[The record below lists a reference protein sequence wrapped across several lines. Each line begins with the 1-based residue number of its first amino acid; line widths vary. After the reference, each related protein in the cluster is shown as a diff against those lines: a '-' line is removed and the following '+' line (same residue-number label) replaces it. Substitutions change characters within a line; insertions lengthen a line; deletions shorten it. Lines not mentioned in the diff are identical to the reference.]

1 MTRLP
6 ASSDR
11 TAPTPT
17 FKDGLGARVRVTD
30 AGGDPVEHLQLV
42 PEIAAQES
50 AVRDRVGRLINFRH
64 ARYVRLRGVERA
76 KTGLK
81 PLVIAYDALEGH
93 RLSTV
98 LESVGSMALSVDV
111 DVALQIVRDL
121 LPAIGILH
129 DSRKVTH
136 GAIAPERLVYTSQQ
150 RLVIVDHGLGA
161 ALMRLN
167 LPRKKLWEQFRIASP
182 ASNRAVFDD
191 RMDVVQIGLVALA
204 LLLGRPL
211 ADEEYPAQ
219 IKRLIFS
226 VKETSSRIGSR
237 PIGPE
242 LRRWLER
249 ATGVDDAQMF
259 GSIKEA
265 QDAFETVVAVDRY
278 APTAATVKGFF
289 QRYEELVARAAPVVA
304 APAESATSSVDLDS
318 ALSELQMQ
326 VKITPRR
333 RAAAD
338 PPPAAADAVDEKP
351 ASRAK
356 GRAAAKVEE
365 PKGEAP
371 AEPAAKPEGVSL
383 GRRKSDRLDALQ
395 ALQEEMSAAAEDSA
409 GRPPARGAAVDATQG
424 IRQDDKE
431 RLAREVAE
439 RARQEAETRERAER
453 EGRALAEQVARDAAE
468 QVAREAADRAA
479 AERQARA
486 ASEREAV
493 ERGARQEAERQ
504 AHEASL
510 RATREAAEREAAER
524 AARDAQAREGS
535 EREARQRLER
545 ESVEAAERRAREQAE
560 REAAEKA
567 AQARRDEEARERD
580 ARTAADTREAVE
592 RARQEAGAEA
602 AEKAR
607 QEAVAREA
615 AEQARHEAAAR
626 EAAERQAREQA
637 ERESREHAERAT
649 REAAERAAA
658 ERAALEAAARAEKE
672 AAVRAAAERAAQEAA
687 ARAERAERDA
697 EERAERALRESAARE
712 AAERQA
718 RELAEREARAAE
730 RALKEAADR
739 AAAEQAAREA
749 AERAAR
755 EASERAAAERAALE
769 ASQRAER
776 EAADREAAERA
787 AHEATER
794 AAREATERAAAER
807 AARQAAEREAAHK
820 AAREMAEQAVLEA
833 AEREAAHRLALQ
845 AAELAVREAAERAD
859 VERAARQA
867 AEQAAREAS
876 QRALADLAAQHAD
889 ARGDY
894 ETAGRVAAERAAR
907 EHAEAAEQERV
918 ARQQAQLEAREAGE
932 RARREAAERAAAER
946 AAREHA
952 ARAEAEREARA
963 AAEREAR
970 AAADRAERHA
980 AERHAA
986 ERAAREAATL
996 MEAER
1001 QARAAAEQAAREAAG
1016 REAAERAA
1024 REAAE
1029 LAVGT
1034 EPRRR
1039 RRKKRLAGRTPEEAS
1054 AVQPLPSE
1062 SETVAPVPATFSA
1075 GAAPAAPATFQ
1086 WQPGQSVEVLP
1097 AWARGAATGAA
1108 SSAGDVEPATYTP
1121 PPSATLSDVYAP
1133 ADPEPSASILP
1144 FKPQADTWM
1153 QRAPQLGEAA
1163 EADARAVPPGP
1174 TSAPRRSFRINWART
1189 LAASLLV
1196 ALLEGVAFA
1205 TAWWYV
1211 TPEQQGWLVV
1221 HTKPAGIQISVDGQV
1236 LGKTPFAQPLAPGRH
1251 TIELRYGTGTRVVP
1265 VEISAGVQ
1273 TEQRLTWGNGFTTGQ
1288 ASISSSTAGAKVMID
1303 GRVMG
1308 KTPLTVSD
1316 LLPGKHEV
1324 TVEGETGSVSTML
1337 IVEAGQTT
1345 ELDVPVYAGW
1355 ASVLS
1360 PVQLDILLD
1369 GKLVGSTEIE
1379 KLMLRPGRHT
1389 LELVN
1394 ESLGYRGSVEVRVRP
1409 GATTSVSV
1417 VPKTPVTIEAP
1428 EGTEL
1433 SINGENMGTL
1443 PNAGLQ
1449 VPLGTAEF
1457 VMRHKDEERRQVVP
1471 VTMSAPVTVKYE
1483 LASVVDRQ

>member
-11 TAPTPT
+11 TAATPT
-17 FKDGLGARVRVTD
+17 FKDGFGTRVRVTD

-42 PEIAAQES
+42 PELANQES
-50 AVRDRVGRLINFRH
+50 SIRDRVGRLINFRH
-64 ARYVRLRGVERA
+64 ARYVRLRSVDRA

-81 PLVIAYDALEGH
+81 PLIIAYDALDGH

-98 LESVGSMALSVDV
+98 LESLAAIPLTVEC

-161 ALMRLN
+161 ALMRMN

-182 ASNRAVFDD
+182 ATNRAVFDEK
-191 RMDVVQIGLVALA
+191 MDVVQIGLVALA

-211 ADEEYPAQ
+211 ADDEYPAQ
-219 IKRLIFS
+219 VKRLIFS
-226 VKETSSRIGSR
+226 IKETSSRIGSR

-249 ATGVDDAQMF
+249 ATGVDEAQTF
-259 GSIKEA
+259 NSIKEA
-265 QDAFETVVAVDRY
+265 QDAFEGVVAVDRY
-278 APTAATVKGFF
+278 VPSAAAVKGFF
-289 QRYEELVARAAPVVA
+289 LRYDELIARAKPADDVA
-304 APAESATSSVDLDS
+304 EKGASSKSTVDVDS

-326 VKITPRR
+326 VTIAPRR

-338 PPPAAADAVDEKP
+338 PPPAAAEAVEIKPPARARTTKTETKADAK
-351 ASRAK
+351 AK
-356 GRAAAKVEE
+356 TDAKAEPDAKAQPAAA
-365 PKGEAP
+365 EAAP
-371 AEPAAKPEGVSL
+371 S
-383 GRRKSDRLDALQ
+383 GRRKSDQIDALQ
-395 ALQEEMSAAAEDSA
+395 ALQEEMSAASGDISALEQTANAVYDDAATHVVAKPVDDS
-409 GRPPARGAAVDATQG
+409 
-424 IRQDDKE
+424 E
-431 RLAREVAE
+431 RLAREAAE
-439 RARQEAETRERAER
+439 RARQDAETRERAER

-510 RATREAAEREAAER
+510 RATREASEREAAER
-524 AARDAQAREGS
+524 AARDAAAREGA

-545 ESVEAAERRAREQAE
+545 DAADGAERRAREQAE
-560 REAAEKA
+560 RDAAEQA
-567 AQARRDEEARERD
+567 AQARRDQEARERD
-580 ARTAADTREAVE
+580 VRSAAE
-592 RARQEAGAEA
+592 REA
-602 AEKAR
+602 AEKA
-607 QEAVAREA
+607 QREG
-615 AEQARHEAAAR
+615 AAR

-637 ERESREHAERAT
+637 ERESRAHAERAEK
-649 REAAERAAA
+649 EAAERAAA
-658 ERAALEAAARAEKE
+658 ERAAREAA
-672 AAVRAAAERAAQEAA
+672 Q
-687 ARAERAERDA
+687 RAERAEREA
-697 EERAERALRESAARE
+697 AERAERAQREAEGRE

-730 RALKEAADR
+730 RALKEAAER
-739 AAAEQAAREA
+739 AAAERAAHQAAELAAREA
-749 AERAAR
+749 AERAT
-755 EASERAAAERAALE
+755 AERAARE
-769 ASQRAER
+769 AAQRAER
-776 EAADREAAERA
+776 EAADRQAAERA
-787 AHEATER
+787 AHEAKER
-794 AAREATERAAAER
+794 ADREATERAAAER
-807 AARQAAEREAAHK
+807 AAREAAEREAAHK
-820 AAREMAEQAVLEA
+820 IARELAEQAVVEA
-833 AEREAAHRLALQ
+833 TEREAEHRIALQ
-845 AAELAVREAAERAD
+845 AAEQAVREAAERAD
-859 VERAARQA
+859 TERAARQV

-876 QRALADLAAQHAD
+876 ERALASLAAQHAD
-889 ARGDY
+889 ARG
-894 ETAGRVAAERAAR
+894 EFEAAGRVAAERAAR
-907 EHAEAAEQERV
+907 EHAEAAEQERI
-918 ARQQAQLEAREAGE
+918 ARTQAQREAREAGE
-932 RARREAAERAAAER
+932 RAQREAAERAAAER

-952 ARAEAEREARA
+952 ARAETEREARA
-963 AAEREAR
+963 
-970 AAADRAERHA
+970 
-980 AERHAA
+980 AA

-1001 QARAAAEQAAREAAG
+1001 QARAAAEQAARDAAA

-1029 LAVGT
+1029 LAADS

-1039 RRKKRLAGRTPEEAS
+1039 RKKKRPAGRTPEEAI
-1054 AVQPLPSE
+1054 AVQPLPS
-1062 SETVAPVPATFSA
+1062 STETSAPAPATFTSVPE
-1075 GAAPAAPATFQ
+1075 APAAPIVQ
-1086 WQPGQSVEVLP
+1086 WQPGQSVEVMP
-1097 AWARGAATGAA
+1097 AWARGAADAGASTA
-1108 SSAGDVEPATYTP
+1108 AGEPEPAACTP
-1121 PPSATLSDVYAP
+1121 SGPASTEAYAP
-1133 ADPEPSASILP
+1133 AEPSASILP
-1144 FKPQADTWM
+1144 FKPQPDTWM
-1153 QRAPQLGEAA
+1153 HRAPQQAEAA
-1163 EADARAVPPGP
+1163 ADGESRAVPPG
-1174 TSAPRRSFRINWART
+1174 TTVAPRRSFRVNWART

-1221 HTKPAGIQISVDGQV
+1221 HTKPAGIQIAVDGLV
-1236 LGKTPFAQPLAPGRH
+1236 LGKTPFAKALAPGRH

-1273 TEQRLTWGNGFTTGQ
+1273 TEQRLSWGNGFTSGQ
-1288 ASISSSTAGAKVMID
+1288 ASISSTPAGSKVSID
-1303 GRVMG
+1303 GRLMG

-1324 TVEGETGSVSTML
+1324 TVEGEKGTVSTML
-1337 IVEAGQTT
+1337 MVEAGQTT

-1360 PVQLDILLD
+1360 PVQLDILLE

-1379 KLMLRPGRHT
+1379 KLMLRPGTHN

-1394 ESLGYRGSVEVRVRP
+1394 ESLGYRGAVEVRVRP

-1417 VPKTPVTIEAP
+1417 VPKTAVTVEAP

-1443 PNAGLQ
+1443 PNAALQ

-1457 VMRHKDEERRQVVP
+1457 VMRYKDEERRQVVP

-1483 LASVVDRQ
+1483 LASVVERDPAR